1 MLAPYYRLRLLWDG
15 DQTLTYDNGA
25 RVAVDITKWKISAG
39 VLVYSA
45 TLTDDFGFG
54 AGDTIADDGEEEIT
68 VINNTAD
75 LYWGV
80 KGTLYAT
87 ADQNST
93 DGTLYLFLE
102 ESQDNTEWPS
112 DKADFDIDADLR
124 LVAALSFSTDAED
137 ETRAVNFEF

>member
-15 DQTLTYDNGA
+15 DQTLTYNNAA
-25 RVAVDITKWKISAG
+25 RVAVDISKWKIDAG
-39 VLVYSA
+39 DLSYSA

-54 AGDTIADDGEEEIT
+54 AGDTIADDGEAET
-68 VINNTAD
+68 SVIDNTSD
-75 LYWGV
+75 LFWGV
-80 KGTLYAT
+80 KGTFYAT

-112 DKADFDIDADLR
+112 DADDFDISEDLR
-124 LVAALSFSTDAED
+124 LIATLSFSTDAED
-137 ETRAVNFEF
+137 ESRGTNFEF